1 MSFGISAEVLD
12 VAVIRATVEDA
23 GHGALVIFEG
33 VARDHFDGRPVNG
46 LDYEAYPEMALPV
59 MRAIGAEAAER
70 FGARVAIWHR
80 TGHLEIGE
88 TSLVIAVGTPHRAPC
103 YEASRYVIEEVKKR
117 LPVWKKEL
125 YSDGEAWKPNSP

>member
-1 MSFGISAEVLD
+1 MNYGIQEGPLD
-12 VAVIRATVEDA
+12 VVAIRACVEHA
-23 GHGALVIFEG
+23 GHGALLIFEG
-33 VARDHFDGRPVNG
+33 VARDNFDGRAVHG
-46 LDYEAYPEMALPV
+46 LDYEAYAGMAVPV
-59 MRAIGAEAAER
+59 MEAIGAEAAEAY
-70 FGARVAIWHR
+70 GAKVAIWHR

-88 TSLVIAVGTPHRAPC
+88 TSLVIAVGTAHRGAC